1 MFTKNKIIEEFKNRN
16 IDAILCIDDTLYRL
30 IFYVKDEA
38 TKKSIN
44 DLMPQIKPMGI
55 YHNVNIA
62 DIVSTGLAIL
72 PACKQIE
79 KPKSFWE
86 RIKIK
91 FGIFKKKNSKHRKVI
106 RHGWKNGLPPAP
118 PPPPRKPNYTKSKG
132 AKLPP
137 IILFPPI
144 PTDTRSL

>member
-16 IDAILCIDDTLYRL
+16 IDAILFMDHRL

-44 DLMPQIKPMGI
+44 DLMLQIKPMGI

-62 DIVSTGLAIL
+62 DDIVSKGLAIVIL
-72 PACKQIE
+72 PFE

-86 RIKIK
+86 IIKIK
-91 FGIFKKKNSKHRKVI
+91 I
-106 RHGWKNGLPPAP
+106 
-118 PPPPRKPNYTKSKG
+118 
-132 AKLPP
+132 KLL
-137 IILFPPI
+137 IN
-144 PTDTRSL
+144 

>member
-16 IDAILCIDDTLYRL
+16 IDAILFMDHRL

-44 DLMPQIKPMGI
+44 DLMLQIKPIIMLILIG
-55 YHNVNIA
+55 HSD
-62 DIVSTGLAIL
+62 DIVSKGLAIVIL
-72 PACKQIE
+72 PFE

-91 FGIFKKKNSKHRKVI
+91 I
-106 RHGWKNGLPPAP
+106 
-118 PPPPRKPNYTKSKG
+118 
-132 AKLPP
+132 KLL
-137 IILFPPI
+137 IN
-144 PTDTRSL
+144 

>member
-16 IDAILCIDDTLYRL
+16 IDAILFMDHRL

-44 DLMPQIKPMGI
+44 DLMLQIKPMGI

-62 DIVSTGLAIL
+62 DDIVSKGLAIVIL
-72 PACKQIE
+72 PFE

-91 FGIFKKKNSKHRKVI
+91 FGIFKKKKNLSIVRQFVAVGKMGFRPLHL
-106 RHGWKNGLPPAP
+106 RHENQHH
-118 PPPPRKPNYTKSKG
+118 
-132 AKLPP
+132 
-137 IILFPPI
+137 
-144 PTDTRSL
+144 

>member
-16 IDAILCIDDTLYRL
+16 IDAILFIDHRL
-30 IFYVKDEA
+30 IFYVKDKA
-38 TKKSIN
+38 TKESIN
-44 DLMPQIKPMGI
+44 DLMSQIKPGGI

-118 PPPPRKPNYTKSKG
+118 PPPQKS
-132 AKLPP
+132 
-137 IILFPPI
+137 
-144 PTDTRSL
+144 TSLIN